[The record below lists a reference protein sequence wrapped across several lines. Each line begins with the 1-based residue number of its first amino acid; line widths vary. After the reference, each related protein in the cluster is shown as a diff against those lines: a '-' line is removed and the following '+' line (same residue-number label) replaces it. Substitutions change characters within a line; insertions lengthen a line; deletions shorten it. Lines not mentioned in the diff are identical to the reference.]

1 MFEVVL
7 YCCQIRQVKLTA
19 GIFLIT
25 KLDLEITLI
34 LMYFTQTNVKKQQA
48 FNYDLT
54 VLDKTVKGRRLSV
67 RLHNRKVIQ
76 ASDPK

>member
-7 YCCQIRQVKLTA
+7 YCCQKRQVKLTA

-34 LMYFTQTNVKKQQA
+34 LMYFTQTNVKKQQT

-54 VLDKTVKGRRLSV
+54 VLDKTVRRLSM

>member
-7 YCCQIRQVKLTA
+7 YCCQKRQVKLTA

-54 VLDKTVKGRRLSV
+54 VLDKTVRRLSA